1 MSFMTLRG
9 NMQTPPAQWFADPTN
24 PSQLRWWDGRAWT
37 EHVAPMTGLPATRA
51 AAQPVSPTVTMPP
64 ATATPAPETVDDDPS
79 DILRRVQREMEW
91 TDLDRPLDEQVEVV
105 GEQYYPKEI
114 RKLFRDCGLPITP
127 AGVSVE
133 NEPCFLVPEPWNPH
147 DPNAVAVM
155 VRKYHVGH
163 LPADLAKRYH
173 PVLIPYAQRR
183 LLVTGVAR
191 VWSKLESGAL
201 VRARVTIAVPE
212 VTALLRQ
219 AAPPSYRRLPLRPP
233 TPATVRLRGG
243 QGVLVP
249 ARRPRTNA
257 IAAFRSPPR
266 RAAAGG
272 GEPFMPCAT
281 VSALAGPPVL
291 CRGMPRTA

>member
-1 MSFMTLRG
+1 MP
-9 NMQTPPAQWFADPTN
+9 QAQWFIDPAN

-37 EHVAPMTGLPATRA
+37 EHCAPMTGPAAPQPT
-51 AAQPVSPTVTMPP
+51 AQAVSPMVATPP
-64 ATATPAPETVDDDPS
+64 ATVAATPPSTDEDPS
-79 DILRRVQREMEW
+79 DILRRVLRDLEW
-91 TDLDRPLDEQVEVV
+91 ADLDRPLDEQVEVV

-173 PVLIPYAQRR
+173 PVLIRYAQQR

-212 VTALLRQ
+212 VAVLLERVTVQ
-219 AAPPSYRRLPLRPP
+219 HAHSASGWGRTPS
-233 TPATVRLRGG
+233 
-243 QGVLVP
+243 
-249 ARRPRTNA
+249 
-257 IAAFRSPPR
+257 
-266 RAAAGG
+266 
-272 GEPFMPCAT
+272 
-281 VSALAGPPVL
+281 
-291 CRGMPRTA
+291 